1 MLKISS
7 WNINGLRASLK
18 NDAFF
23 NWVSVVKPDIIGLQE
38 VKADVE
44 QVPGAFWQNDGENA
58 YEEIW
63 HSGVRKGYSGALL
76 LSKQSTGSSIL
87 GLDEPEF
94 LNEGRVIEAD
104 FDAFT
109 LLTAYFPNGG
119 RNSERLDY
127 KLRFY
132 EAFLERIRKLRKDGK
147 SVIFMGDLNVAHK
160 AIDLARPEENIK
172 NSGYLE
178 VEREW
183 VDRVI
188 SSGFH
193 DTFRVLHPDQR
204 DVYSYWDPWRKRRER
219 NIGWRIDYIF
229 ISEELLP
236 LLKKAYIQPEFLGSD
251 HCPVNIEIDIKL

>member
-7 WNINGLRASLK
+7 WNVNGLRASLK
-18 NDAFF
+18 NGSFL
-23 NWVSVVKPDIIGLQE
+23 NWVSDASPDIIGLQE
-38 VKADVE
+38 IKADAE
-44 QVPGAFWQNDGENA
+44 QVTGAFWKKNEKNA

-76 LSKQSTGSSIL
+76 LSKQSSQSSFFGL
-87 GLDEPEF
+87 GQSEF
-94 LNEGRVIEAD
+94 LVEGRVIEAD

-132 EAFLERIRKLRKDGK
+132 ETFLERLKELRKDGR

-160 AIDLARPEENIK
+160 EIDLARPEENIQ

-178 VEREW
+178 VERKW
-183 VDRVI
+183 VDHVI

-193 DTFRVLHPDQR
+193 DTFRVLHPNQR

-229 ISEELLP
+229 ISEDLLP
-236 LLKKAYIQPEFLGSD
+236 FLKKAYIQPEFLGSD
-251 HCPVNIEIDIKL
+251 HCPISIEIDI

>member
-1 MLKISS
+1 MKMKYLFSYY
-7 WNINGLRASLK
+7 LY
-18 NDAFF
+18 
-23 NWVSVVKPDIIGLQE
+23 KP
-38 VKADVE
+38 
-44 QVPGAFWQNDGENA
+44 N
-58 YEEIW
+58 
-63 HSGVRKGYSGALL
+63 
-76 LSKQSTGSSIL
+76 
-87 GLDEPEF
+87 
-94 LNEGRVIEAD
+94 
-104 FDAFT
+104 
-109 LLTAYFPNGG
+109 
-119 RNSERLDY
+119 
-127 KLRFY
+127 RFY

-147 SVIFMGDLNVAHK
+147 SVIFMGDLNVAHQ
-160 AIDLARPEENIK
+160 AIDLARPKENIK
-172 NSGYLE
+172 KSGYLE

-251 HCPVNIEIDIKL
+251 HCPVNIELDINL

>member
-18 NDAFF
+18 SGSFLK
-23 NWVSVVKPDIIGLQE
+23 WVNAVKPDIIGLQE
-38 VKADVE
+38 VKADAE
-44 QVPGAFWQNDGENA
+44 QVTGAFWQKDGEHT
-58 YEEIW
+58 YKEIW
-63 HSGVRKGYSGALL
+63 HSAVRKGYSGALL
-76 LSKQSTGSSIL
+76 LSKQSSENSTVGL
-87 GLDEPEF
+87 GQSEF
-94 LNEGRVIEAD
+94 LVEGRVIEAD

-132 EAFLERIRKLRKDGK
+132 EAFFERVKKLRKDGK

-160 AIDLARPEENIK
+160 AIDLARPKENIK

-188 SSGFH
+188 AAGFH
-193 DTFRVLHPDQR
+193 DTFRVLHPNQR

-229 ISEELLP
+229 ISGDLLP
-236 LLKKAYIQPEFLGSD
+236 FLKKAYIQSEFFGSD
-251 HCPVNIEIDIKL
+251 HCPISIEIDI

>member
-1 MLKISS
+1 MQNLKHFQA
-7 WNINGLRASLK
+7 L
-18 NDAFF
+18 FF
-23 NWVSVVKPDIIGLQE
+23 NWVNVVKPDIIGLQE
-38 VKADVE
+38 VKADIE
-44 QVPGAFWQNDGENA
+44 QVSEAFWQNDGENA
-58 YEEIW
+58 YKEIW

-76 LSKQSTGSSIL
+76 LSKQSTESSIL
-87 GLDEPEF
+87 GLDEAEF

-183 VDRVI
+183 MIRSKNALGQCHLVGHEGPGFGAFSAVDEG
-188 SSGFH
+188 S
-193 DTFRVLHPDQR
+193 
-204 DVYSYWDPWRKRRER
+204 RE
-219 NIGWRIDYIF
+219 
-229 ISEELLP
+229 
-236 LLKKAYIQPEFLGSD
+236 IQGSD
-251 HCPVNIEIDIKL
+251 NGMFVGVSQRHHKPREYVSPHAQGFFQSSSAMIRVRKIALQSEHVFF

>member
-1 MLKISS
+1 MLKVSS

-18 NDAFF
+18 NGSLL
-23 NWVSVVKPDIIGLQE
+23 NWVSDVRPDIIGLQE
-38 VKADVE
+38 VKADAE
-44 QVPGAFWQNDGENA
+44 QVTGTFWTKAGKNA
-58 YEEIW
+58 YKEIW
-63 HSGVRKGYSGALL
+63 HSGVQKGYSGALL
-76 LSKQSTGSSIL
+76 LSKQSSQSSFFGL
-87 GLDEPEF
+87 GQSEF
-94 LNEGRVIEAD
+94 LVEGRVIEAD

-119 RNSERLDY
+119 RNSDRLDY

-132 EAFLERIRKLRKDGK
+132 ETFLERLKELRKDRR

-160 AIDLARPEENIK
+160 EIDLARPEENIQ

-178 VEREW
+178 VERKW

-188 SSGFH
+188 SSGFY
-193 DTFRVLHPDQR
+193 DTFRVLHPNQR

-229 ISEELLP
+229 ISEDLLP
-236 LLKKAYIQPEFLGSD
+236 FLKKAYIHAAFLGSD
-251 HCPVNIEIDIKL
+251 HCPISIEIDI

>member
-23 NWVSVVKPDIIGLQE
+23 NWVNVVKPDIIGLQE

-76 LSKQSTGSSIL
+76 LSKQSTRSSIL

-94 LNEGRVIEAD
+94 FNEGRVIEAD

-109 LLTAYFPNGG
+109 LISGMVF
-119 RNSERLDY
+119 S
-127 KLRFY
+127 F
-132 EAFLERIRKLRKDGK
+132 
-147 SVIFMGDLNVAHK
+147 
-160 AIDLARPEENIK
+160 AIN
-172 NSGYLE
+172 
-178 VEREW
+178 
-183 VDRVI
+183 
-188 SSGFH
+188 
-193 DTFRVLHPDQR
+193 
-204 DVYSYWDPWRKRRER
+204 
-219 NIGWRIDYIF
+219 
-229 ISEELLP
+229 
-236 LLKKAYIQPEFLGSD
+236 
-251 HCPVNIEIDIKL
+251 